1 MAKAIEIF
9 IIIQDEIKEFQYKGL
24 SYNAA
29 RRLVYEK
36 YKKELEEIKNA
47 KKNW

>member
-1 MAKAIEIF
+1 MAKTIEIF
-9 IIIQDEIKEFQYKGL
+9 IIIEAEIKEFQHKGL

-47 KKNW
+47 KKN